1 MTTWLRH
8 AISLITL
15 GWLML
20 VPDWATAAFEV
31 TDGSLS
37 REKSLGAAGPKGA
50 ELRVTSGQSIKLEP
64 STKLRI
70 HNDIDLWMD
79 TAGKMTTEVF
89 TLVEGRAEV
98 SREVVSGV
106 RPKAVLM
113 RTTRKLMTATKNG
126 DMTVVAEPDRGV
138 VASYR
143 GEAML
148 SMGGG
153 WSRLD

>member
-1 MTTWLRH
+1 
-8 AISLITL
+8 
-15 GWLML
+15 
-20 VPDWATAAFEV
+20 
-31 TDGSLS
+31 
-37 REKSLGAAGPKGA
+37 
-50 ELRVTSGQSIKLEP
+50 
-64 STKLRI
+64 
-70 HNDIDLWMD
+70 
-79 TAGKMTTEVF
+79 
-89 TLVEGRAEV
+89 EV

-153 WSRLD
+153 WSRLDAGHFATVTRALPKIAIKDLPQAPRLQLSQRLWMSLHEPAQVGGFRWSKAAGDARFQISVRPLKESPLAASTTLPLTRVLQGTRLPDDALAL